1 MKFAEAFAA
10 MKEGYRAKLSHW
22 KSGYWEYDPDGDRI
36 MMHCSDGRILEIR
49 ETDDLS
55 FTLENIMS
63 DDWILVIVSRRFGFG
78 FGKAIDF
85 LKGGRR
91 VAREGWNG
99 KNQYIQLASN
109 ISYTFGEEVINCE
122 HDAIGNQAIAFVGTS
137 GVQMGWLASQ
147 ADMLAEDWM
156 LVD

>member
-1 MKFAEAFAA
+1 MKFAEAFEV
-10 MKEGYRAKLSHW
+10 MKKGYPVKRPAW
-22 KSGYWEYDPDGDRI
+22 RGYWEYDPDGDRI

-63 DDWILVIVSRRFGFG
+63 EDWIVSIVPHCFG

-85 LKGGRR
+85 LKSGRR

-122 HDAIGNQAIAFVGTS
+122 HNAIGNQAIAFVGTS

-147 ADMLAEDWM
+147 ADMLADDWRI
-156 LVD
+156 VD

>member
-1 MKFAEAFAA
+1 MKFTEAFEM
-10 MKEGYRAKLSHW
+10 MKEGCRAKLPHW
-22 KSGYWEYDPDGDRI
+22 KGYWEYVPDGDRI
-36 MMHCSDGRILEIR
+36 MMHCGDGRILEIR

-63 DDWILVIVSRRFGFG
+63 EDWIVSIVSHRFG

-85 LKGGRR
+85 LKSGRR

-122 HDAIGNQAIAFVGTS
+122 HNAIGNQAIAFVGTS

-147 ADMLAEDWM
+147 ADMLAEDWT

>member
-1 MKFAEAFAA
+1 MKFADAFEM
-10 MKEGYRAKLSHW
+10 MKTGSHVKRPAW
-22 KSGYWEYDPDGDRI
+22 RGYWEYDSDGDRI
-36 MMHCSDGRILEIR
+36 MMHCGDGRVLELR

-55 FTLENIMS
+55 FTLGNILS
-63 DDWILVIVSRRFGFG
+63 DDWVIVRGTSRTGLGFG
-78 FGKAIDF
+78 DAIRY
-85 LKGGRR
+85 LKKGLK

-122 HDAIGNQAIAFVGTS
+122 HNAIGNQAIAFVGTS

-147 ADMLAEDWM
+147 ADMLAEDWRI
-156 LVD
+156 VD

>member
-1 MKFAEAFAA
+1 MKFAEAFEA
-10 MKEGYRAKLSHW
+10 MKKGYIVKRPAW
-22 KSGYWEYDPDGDRI
+22 GGYWEYDPDGDRI

-49 ETDDLS
+49 ETEDLS

-63 DDWILVIVSRRFGFG
+63 EDWIVSIVSRRFG

-85 LKGGRR
+85 LKSGCR
-91 VAREGWNG
+91 VARKGWNG

-109 ISYTFGEEVINCE
+109 ISYTLGEEVINCE
-122 HDAIGNQAIAFVGTS
+122 HNAIGNQAIAFVGTS

-147 ADMLAEDWM
+147 ADMLAEDWTI
-156 LVD
+156 VD